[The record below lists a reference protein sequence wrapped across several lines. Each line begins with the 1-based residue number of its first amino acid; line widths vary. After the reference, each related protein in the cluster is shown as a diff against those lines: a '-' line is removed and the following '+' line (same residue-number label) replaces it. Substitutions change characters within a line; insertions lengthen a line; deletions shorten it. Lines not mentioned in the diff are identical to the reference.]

1 MNSWNGFKGAARRL
15 DDIDLPRIGH
25 EIGVGED
32 EIHAFMDVEASGSG
46 FDASGR
52 PKMLF
57 EPHIFYK
64 HLAGAK
70 RDQAVREG
78 LAYPK
83 WKKGAYPPDSY
94 PRLAAALAIDET
106 AALKAASW
114 GLGQIL
120 GENHAMVGYDTP
132 QAMVRAFM
140 EDEEH
145 HLAAIVEFLKAAGID
160 DDLRRHDWLAV
171 ARVYNGPRH
180 AEHDYAG
187 RMAKAF
193 AKWSK
198 IRDTPWS
205 PDDDAPQPS
214 VRELIPAQVKGIQ
227 SRLRDLGY
235 FEVGRIDGDFGS
247 RTRDALNSFRAD
259 NGLPESDLLGLI
271 DEPTAAALSTA
282 SPRPVAP
289 ERANA
294 GPHAVANFETVKA
307 AKSVEKAAIGVA
319 GGGVVAFTKVSGLV
333 DQAEEWVG
341 LGGRL
346 NEILQVGLPVLA
358 LAAIACGGYMLWR
371 SRKIPKAAL
380 AAYRSGE
387 VS

>member
-1 MNSWNGFKGAARRL
+1 MSDWHGFKGAAKRL
-15 DDIDLPRIGH
+15 DDIDLPRIGY

-46 FDASGR
+46 FDSAGR

-57 EPHIFYK
+57 EPHVFYRN
-64 HLAGAK
+64 LRGAE
-70 RDQAVREG
+70 RDQAVKEG
-78 LAYPK
+78 LAYAK
-83 WKKGAYPPDSY
+83 WKKGAYPADSY
-94 PRLAAALAIDET
+94 PRLVKAMAIDET

-132 QAMVRAFM
+132 QEMVRAFM

-145 HLAAIVEFLKAAGID
+145 HLAAIVEFLKSAGID
-160 DDLRRHDWLAV
+160 DDLHRHDWTAV

-187 RMAKAF
+187 RMKKAF

-198 IRDTPWS
+198 IKDTPWS
-205 PDDDAPQPS
+205 PDGDDEPAS
-214 VRELIPAQVKGIQ
+214 GLRELTPAQVKVIQ

-235 FEVGRIDGDFGS
+235 FEVGKIDGKFGS
-247 RTRDALNSFRAD
+247 RTRDALNSFRTD
-259 NGLPESDLLGLI
+259 NGLPESDLLGVI

-294 GPHAVANFETVKA
+294 GPQAVASFETVKNANVTQAIA
-307 AKSVEKAAIGVA
+307 AGGGALTVA
-319 GGGVVAFTKVSGLV
+319 GGLIE
-333 DQAEEWVG
+333 QAKEWSPIASQV
-341 LGGRL
+341 RD
-346 NEILQVGLPVLA
+346 IVMSVGLPVIAVVVLSGLA
-358 LAAIACGGYMLWR
+358 VIWWK
-371 SRKIPKAAL
+371 SRQTKQAEL